1 MHLDCRGVPVSTH
14 SAEAVA
20 GLEAAHDRLLGF
32 VGDPV
37 EAIDAILV
45 EQPDFVMGHLFKA
58 GVLTQAME
66 VRIYDDMVASL
77 RAAEALADRANDRER
92 GHMAAIRAW
101 VDGEF
106 YGAVECWEAVLVEYP
121 RDLLALQL
129 AHLSDVL
136 LGDTVNQ
143 RDRVARVLPSWDE
156 SVSGYGFVLGFH
168 AFGLEECRDFAQA
181 EEAGRRAVA
190 LNPRD
195 AYAIHAVAHV
205 MEMQGRQSGG
215 IWWLTSRME
224 DWAHDNF
231 ANHLWWH
238 LSLFHLDLGQSDRVL
253 EIYDHALRSARH
265 AGDKYEELDAAALLW
280 RLNLLGVDVGGRWSE
295 LADKWEISAVDTL
308 YAFNDVHAMM
318 TFVSD
323 GRAEAVETVLN
334 ATERYVK
341 RANDANV
348 GMTREIGLPFCRALQ
363 AFAAEDYASA
373 VDQLLPIR
381 YRTHRLGGSHAQR
394 DIVALTLL
402 EAALRAKRFALAR
415 ALANERTAVKPTSP
429 QNWTFAAR
437 ALEGLGDGAGATRA
451 RARAQSLFA
460 GIGAAES
467 VKLS

>member
-1 MHLDCRGVPVSTH
+1 MCPDTGSC
-14 SAEAVA
+14 
-20 GLEAAHDRLLGF
+20 LGF
-32 VGDPV
+32 
-37 EAIDAILV
+37 
-45 EQPDFVMGHLFKA
+45 
-58 GVLTQAME
+58 T
-66 VRIYDDMVASL
+66 
-77 RAAEALADRANDRER
+77 
-92 GHMAAIRAW
+92 
-101 VDGEF
+101 
-106 YGAVECWEAVLVEYP
+106 
-121 RDLLALQL
+121 
-129 AHLSDVL
+129 
-136 LGDTVNQ
+136 
-143 RDRVARVLPSWDE
+143 
-156 SVSGYGFVLGFH
+156 

-363 AFAAEDYASA
+363 AFRGRGLCFGGGPAAAPFATAPTVSA
-373 VDQLLPIR
+373 
-381 YRTHRLGGSHAQR
+381 
-394 DIVALTLL
+394 
-402 EAALRAKRFALAR
+402 AATP
-415 ALANERTAVKPTSP
+415 NGISSP
-429 QNWTFAAR
+429 
-437 ALEGLGDGAGATRA
+437 
-451 RARAQSLFA
+451 
-460 GIGAAES
+460 
-467 VKLS
+467 